1 MKKEPPHFTWED
13 FTRAFL
19 GSFIFAVTFLFSG
32 LLITIAK
39 GMSQENVVMVVLLT
53 CISLTMEIYF
63 LSYRYVYDRKHR
75 PFLEFWGKRFFSI
88 IISSL
93 ISVMVLVFVYG
104 ISNMLSSDLEIFK
117 VCVAAMLPATTAGGA
132 MEILKKKFF

>member
-32 LLITIAK
+32 LLITISK
-39 GMSQENVVMVVLLT
+39 GMSNDNVIMVVVLT
-53 CISLTMEIYF
+53 CALLTMEIYF
-63 LSYRYVYDRKHR
+63 MSYRYVYDRKHR
-75 PFLEFWGKRFFSI
+75 PFLEFWGKRFFSVI
-88 IISSL
+88 VSSL
-93 ISVMVLVFVYG
+93 ISVMVLVYVYG
-104 ISNMLSSDLEIFK
+104 INHMLGSGLEVFK